1 MTAIVSVTAKTRA
14 GKSDKSSKPASKTAR
29 TAAAPVGASP
39 DANALRVEQGWQELL
54 ERGLQRKTELL
65 RSTEFKTTAQASELL
80 GIGEPAVRK
89 RIREGKLFAL
99 QTPGDGGHRIPAWAL
114 DPAIAGQ
121 ATVALL
127 SDVQG
132 GTDEWQ
138 LYHALTTPNG
148 ALNGLRPFECLM
160 SRQHLPPS
168 ARAAREELL
177 AHLQLPANG
186 SLLEAVRRAVAVDLD
201 DVGGAA

>member
-1 MTAIVSVTAKTRA
+1 MTATVSVTAKTRA
-14 GKSDKSSKPASKTAR
+14 GKSVKSSKTVRKPP
-29 TAAAPVGASP
+29 APVSESS
-39 DANALRVEQGWQELL
+39 DANTLRVEQGWQELL
-54 ERGLQRKTELL
+54 ERGLQRKIELL

-114 DPAIAGQ
+114 DPALAGQ

-138 LYHALTTPNG
+138 LHHALTTPNG

-168 ARAAREELL
+168 ARAAREELV
-177 AHLQLPANG
+177 AHLQLPASG
-186 SLLEAVRRAVAVDLD
+186 SLLEAVRRAVAGDLD

>member
-1 MTAIVSVTAKTRA
+1 MTATVSVTAKTRA
-14 GKSDKSSKPASKTAR
+14 GKSVKSSKSAR
-29 TAAAPVGASP
+29 PAAAPVSSSP
-39 DANALRVEQGWQELL
+39 DANALRIEQGWQELL

-99 QTPGDGGHRIPAWAL
+99 QTPGDGEHRIPAWAL

-160 SRQHLPPS
+160 SRLHLPPS
-168 ARAAREELL
+168 ARAAREELV

>member
-1 MTAIVSVTAKTRA
+1 MTATVSVTAKTRA
-14 GKSDKSSKPASKTAR
+14 GKSVKSSKTVSE
-29 TAAAPVGASP
+29 SS

-114 DPAIAGQ
+114 DPALAGQ

-168 ARAAREELL
+168 ARAAREELV
-177 AHLQLPANG
+177 AHLQLPASG
-186 SLLEAVRRAVAVDLD
+186 SLLEVVRRAVAVDLD

>member
-1 MTAIVSVTAKTRA
+1 MTATASVTAKTRA
-14 GKSDKSSKPASKTAR
+14 GKSVKLSKSAR
-29 TAAAPVGASP
+29 PAAAPVSASP

-65 RSTEFKTTAQASELL
+65 RSKEFKTTAQASELL

-99 QTPGDGGHRIPAWAL
+99 QTPGDGEHRIPAWAL
-114 DPAIAGQ
+114 DPSIAGQ

-138 LYHALTTPNG
+138 LYHVLTTPNG

-168 ARAAREELL
+168 ARAAREELV

>member
-1 MTAIVSVTAKTRA
+1 MTATASVTAKTRA
-14 GKSDKSSKPASKTAR
+14 GKSVKSSKSAR
-29 TAAAPVGASP
+29 PAAAPVNASP

-65 RSTEFKTTAQASELL
+65 RSNEFKTTAQASELL

-99 QTPGDGGHRIPAWAL
+99 QTPGDGEHRIPAWAL

-168 ARAAREELL
+168 ARAAREELV
-177 AHLQLPANG
+177 AHLQLPASG
-186 SLLEAVRRAVAVDLD
+186 SLLEAVRRAVAVELD

>member
-1 MTAIVSVTAKTRA
+1 MTATASVTAKTRA
-14 GKSDKSSKPASKTAR
+14 GKSGKSSKSAR
-29 TAAAPVGASP
+29 PAAAPVSASP

-65 RSTEFKTTAQASELL
+65 RSKEFKTTTQASELL

-99 QTPGDGGHRIPAWAL
+99 QTLGDGEHRIPAWAL

-138 LYHALTTPNG
+138 LYHALTMPNG

-160 SRQHLPPS
+160 SRLHLPPS
-168 ARAAREELL
+168 ARAAREELV

>member
-1 MTAIVSVTAKTRA
+1 MTATVSVTAKTRA
-14 GKSDKSSKPASKTAR
+14 DKSVKSSKTVRKPP
-29 TAAAPVGASP
+29 APVSESS
-39 DANALRVEQGWQELL
+39 DANTLRVEQGWQELL

-114 DPAIAGQ
+114 DPALAGQ

-168 ARAAREELL
+168 ARAAREELV
-177 AHLQLPANG
+177 AHLQLPASG

>member
-1 MTAIVSVTAKTRA
+1 MTATVSVTAKTRA
-14 GKSDKSSKPASKTAR
+14 GKSVKSSKTVSE
-29 TAAAPVGASP
+29 SS

-114 DPAIAGQ
+114 DPALAGQ

-168 ARAAREELL
+168 ARAAREELV
-177 AHLQLPANG
+177 AHLQLPASG
-186 SLLEAVRRAVAVDLD
+186 SLLEVVRRAVEVDLD